1 MPNIVEKKLIHIDA
15 AGQVLGRVATIVA
28 KNLMGKHKAFYTPHL
43 NVGDR
48 VVITNAAKVKVTGAK
63 LKNKVYY
70 RHTGYPHGL
79 RSETLGSLMIR
90 RPDEALR
97 RAVEGM
103 LPKNKLRSRRM
114 VNLRIYAKQE
124 HAE

>member
-79 RSETLGSLMIR
+79 RSETLGSLIIR

-114 VNLRIYAKQE
+114 ANLRIYARE
-124 HAE
+124 ERAE

>member
-114 VNLRIYAKQE
+114 ANLRIYARE
-124 HAE
+124 ERAE

>member
-1 MPNIVEKKLIHIDA
+1 MPNTIEKKLIHIDA

-28 KNLMGKHKAFYTPHL
+28 KNLMGKHKALYTPHL
-43 NVGDR
+43 DMGDR
-48 VVITNAAKVKVTGAK
+48 VVVINAAEVKVTGTK
-63 LKNKVYY
+63 LKNKIYY

-90 RPDEALR
+90 RPEEALR